1 MEYLCF
7 FVCLSVCWFF
17 FFAGKYL
24 FTEADYPRK
33 KNDFAQLISPSFS
46 GAFCLSFFYNMH
58 GAAMGNL
65 RLSVDDRNVFEISG
79 EQGSDWIQAQVFV
92 NGSNSKVMA
101 LNESIG

>member
-1 MEYLCF
+1 
-7 FVCLSVCWFF
+7 
-17 FFAGKYL
+17 
-24 FTEADYPRK
+24 
-33 KNDFAQLISPSFS
+33 
-46 GAFCLSFFYNMH
+46 
-58 GAAMGNL
+58 MGNL